1 MRVKYLIEQLKE
13 YDPDDELIVAYWDK
27 NHVSENLNR
36 DIDSEQWVKIVDLCD
51 TVCGCGDWASDVR
64 WAALEILDKVAA
76 DDIA

>member
-27 NHVSENLNR
+27 NHISDSLDR
-36 DIDSEQWVKIVDLCD
+36 DIDGKQWAEIVDSCD
-51 TVCGCGDWASDVR
+51 DVISYSDWADTIR
-64 WAALEILDKVAA
+64 WAAVEILDKVAA